1 MCLASLALL
10 SILSLAQD
18 ATPAP
23 RPLESSVAEV
33 TVYTGSASVKRRA
46 ELPGGDGLFVL
57 SGLPAG
63 LDPDSLRVRVASGE
77 VVSVDVR
84 DRYQPNVPD
93 ERVRALRER
102 IRALER
108 EIAGLDDDTKVLEAL
123 QDHVQRLLRQEEKVH
138 GDEVA
143 EGRVNPEAWE
153 ANYRY
158 LAEKLKAV
166 KQSLRDLVPA
176 KEDKAT
182 QLADLRQE
190 LGRFEGAGGV
200 QLKDL
205 VVDVVGASG
214 ALEIDYVIAN
224 AGWEPYYD
232 LRAKKDLSG
241 VELSYRARVF
251 QNTGEDW
258 RSADVLLSTAQP
270 QRGAQGPE
278 PQPIWLS
285 LLDPKQPR
293 PVRGK
298 PAAAEEALRE
308 LGYSGDNLIAND
320 RAAAA
325 PPARVFASV
334 ESEGLSVRFRLPR
347 KETIESRP
355 EPTNVLIGRADLALA
370 GEHYVVPA
378 LDPTVW
384 LRAKARNTSE
394 WILLPGRA
402 AVYFGADFVG
412 HAWLEAV
419 QLQQE
424 FDLHLGADPGL
435 TVKRTQLQD
444 LREGPGVFSS
454 RATQREAW
462 RIEIENHGAFT
473 GRADGAVDVIVQEV
487 LPRPHD
493 DRIKVSIDEV
503 KPKLAE
509 DERWKKEREEKGVLT
524 WVVRVAKAGTSTIEL
539 TTEIAHPEDLRVIRQ

>member
-1 MCLASLALL
+1 MSLASLTLL
-10 SILSLAQD
+10 SILSLQD
-18 ATPAP
+18 ASPAP
-23 RPLESSVAEV
+23 RPIPSSVAEV
-33 TVYTGSASVKRRA
+33 TVYSGSASVKRRA

-63 LDPDSLRVRVASGE
+63 LDPDSVRVRVAAGE
-77 VVSVDVR
+77 VVGVEVR

-93 ERVRALRER
+93 ERVRELRAR
-102 IRALER
+102 IAALER
-108 EIAGLDDDTKVLEAL
+108 EIGAIDDDAKVLEAL

-138 GDEVA
+138 ADEVQG
-143 EGRVNPEAWE
+143 GRVNPEAWE

-158 LAEKLKAV
+158 LGDKLKEL
-166 KQSLRDLVPA
+166 KQSLRDLAPK
-176 KEDKAT
+176 KEEKST
-182 QLADLRQE
+182 ELQDLRQE

-214 ALEIDYVIAN
+214 ALEIDYLVAN

-241 VELSYRARVF
+241 VELAYRARVF

-258 RSADVLLSTAQP
+258 RAADVLLSTAQP

-293 PVRGK
+293 PVRGR
-298 PAAAEEALRE
+298 AVSEEEQLRALGYGGDDLVAAEK
-308 LGYSGDNLIAND
+308 
-320 RAAAA
+320 AADA

-355 EPTNVLIGRADLALA
+355 EPTSVLVGRVELALTA
-370 GEHYVVPA
+370 EHYVVPA

-412 HAWLEAV
+412 HAWLDAV
-419 QLQQE
+419 QLKQE

-435 TVKRTQLQD
+435 TVKRTQLAD
-444 LREGPGVFSS
+444 LHEGPGVFSS

-462 RIEIENHGAFT
+462 RIEVENHGAFT
-473 GRADGAVDVIVQEV
+473 NHADGSVDVVVQEV
-487 LPRPHD
+487 LPRPRD
-493 DRIKVSIDEV
+493 ERIKVSIDEV

-524 WVVRVAKAGTSTIEL
+524 WVLRVPGGGTSTIEL
-539 TTEIAHPEDLRVIRQ
+539 TTEVAHPEDLRVIRQ